1 MKAFL
6 SGPGRGKALLG
17 AGLLITAVLTAV
29 AVLAPAIS
37 PQDPLRV
44 SMSKRMVAPFDREF
58 PLGSDQLGRC
68 VLSRLFHGTRVTFSA
83 VFTVL
88 LWTLFVGTAAG
99 CVSGYAGGAVDGIIL
114 KITDGV
120 MAFPALILALAIAG
134 ILGPGLT
141 SVIIA
146 LSAVQW
152 VGTFRAIRNL
162 VVSLKERPYVAA
174 AKISGAGSMAILTGH
189 ILPKVL
195 PILAVFSTL
204 QFGRIV
210 LSVSA
215 LSFLGLGAQ
224 PPFPEWGAML
234 SEAKTYMQTAPHLF
248 LFPGLFI
255 ALSVLGVQLAGMGL
269 QKNLDDRQKGY
280 F

>member
-1 MKAFL
+1 MRAFL
-6 SGPGRGKALLG
+6 NSPRGGKALLIT
-17 AGLLITAVLTAV
+17 GLMITGVLIGV
-29 AVLAPAIS
+29 AVLAPGIS
-37 PQDPLRV
+37 PHDPLRV
-44 SMSKRMVAPFDREF
+44 SLSERFMAPFDPEF

-88 LWTLFVGTAAG
+88 LGTLFLGTAAG

-152 VGTFRAIRNL
+152 VGTFRAVRNL

-174 AKISGAGSMAILTGH
+174 AKISGAGSMSILTGH
-189 ILPKVL
+189 ILPKVF

-215 LSFLGLGAQ
+215 LSFLGLGAR

-234 SEAKTYMQTAPHLF
+234 SEAKSYMQTAPHLF
-248 LFPGLFI
+248 VFPGIFI
-255 ALSVLGVQLAGMGL
+255 ALSVLGVQLTGMGL

-280 F
+280 Y

>member
-1 MKAFL
+1 MKSLL
-6 SGPGRGKALLG
+6 SGAGKGKRLLT
-17 AGLLITAVLTAV
+17 AGLVITGIFAAI
-29 AVLAPAIS
+29 AVLAPGIS
-37 PQDPLRV
+37 PRDPLQV
-44 SMSKRMVAPFDREF
+44 SMTQRLVAPFDREF
-58 PLGSDQLGRC
+58 PLGSDPLGRC
-68 VLSRLFHGTRVTFSA
+68 VLSRLFHGTRITFAA

-88 LWTLFVGTAAG
+88 LWTLFFGTVAG
-99 CVSGYAGGAVDGIIL
+99 CAAGYAGGAVDGFVL
-114 KITDGV
+114 KVTDGV

-134 ILGPGLT
+134 ILGPGLPG
-141 SVIIA
+141 VIIA
-146 LSAVQW
+146 LSAVHW
-152 VGTFRAIRNL
+152 VGTFRTVRNL
-162 VVSLKERPYVAA
+162 VASLKERPYVAA
-174 AKISGAGSMAILTGH
+174 ARISGAGSLAILAGH
-189 ILPKVL
+189 IVPKVL

-255 ALSVLGVQLAGMGL
+255 AFSVLGVQLAGMGL
-269 QKNLDDRQKGY
+269 QKNLNDRQRGY

>member
-6 SGPGRGKALLG
+6 SGPRTGKTLLA
-17 AGLLITAVLTAV
+17 AGLLITGVLATV
-29 AVLAPAIS
+29 AVLAPLIS
-37 PQDPLRV
+37 PRDPLEV
-44 SMSKRMVAPFDREF
+44 SMSQRMVAPFDREF
-58 PLGSDQLGRC
+58 PLGSDPLGRC
-68 VLSRLFHGTRVTFSA
+68 VLSRLFYGTRITFAA

-88 LWTLFVGTAAG
+88 LWALFFGTAAG
-99 CVSGYAGGAVDGIIL
+99 CLSGYAGGAVDGIIL

-146 LSAVQW
+146 ISAVQW

-162 VVSLKERPYVAA
+162 VASLKERPYVAA
-174 AKISGAGSMAILTGH
+174 ARISGAGFMAILTGH

-195 PILAVFSTL
+195 PILAVFATL

-215 LSFLGLGAQ
+215 ISFLGLGAQ

-234 SEAKTYMQTAPHLF
+234 SEAKAYMQTAPHLF

-255 ALSVLGVQLAGMGL
+255 ALSVLGVQLIGMGL
-269 QKNLDDRQKGY
+269 QKNLDDCQKGY
-280 F
+280 Y